1 MEEGP
6 EFWKKLSLVSNE
18 WVVFSFEEK
27 DSMHLPI
34 GLWITPCV
42 PASWRSREAP
52 QLQVFLS
59 AETTDMPTVVNCV
72 YIEHMDLP
80 DPYTHVQKHLGH
92 VQDNCRL
99 S

>member
-42 PASWRSREAP
+42 PASWRPREAP
-52 QLQVFLS
+52 QLQAFLS
-59 AETTDMPTVVNCV
+59 AETDDVPTVVNCV
-72 YIEHMDLP
+72 YI
-80 DPYTHVQKHLGH
+80 
-92 VQDNCRL
+92 
-99 S
+99 